1 VLDLQILAVAGS
13 VLLSPTLTMAQS
25 SALNQLYVSAAQVPT
40 NIVTVHT
47 YAAPPQGFNPVTA
60 TAEDLAAY
68 GFPQRPDKQA
78 ELQHYAA

>member
-1 VLDLQILAVAGS
+1 
-13 VLLSPTLTMAQS
+13 MAQS